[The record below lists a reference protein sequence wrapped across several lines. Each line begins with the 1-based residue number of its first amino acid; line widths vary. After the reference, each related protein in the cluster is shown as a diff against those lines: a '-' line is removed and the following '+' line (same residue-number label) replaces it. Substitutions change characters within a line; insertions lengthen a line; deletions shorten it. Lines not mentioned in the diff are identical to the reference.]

1 MVIYVTDDLSQ
12 VHSWLSEKQ
21 AITCFKNQNLQ
32 YFCDEEYERVTRKND
47 NAALRNKR
55 TCSYDDVDG
64 MSLTMGRK
72 AFREDHNVLLPR
84 VVTQASVLNVTGSKS
99 VVETDQK
106 Y

>member
-1 MVIYVTDDLSQ
+1 MVICITDDLSQ
-12 VHSWLSEKQ
+12 VHAWLSEKQ
-21 AITCFKNQNLQ
+21 GITCFKNQNLQ
-32 YFCDEEYERVTRKND
+32 YFYDEEYKRVTRKND

-55 TCSYDDVDG
+55 TCSYHVVE

-72 AFREDHNVLLPR
+72 ACREDHNVLLPS

-99 VVETDQK
+99 AVETDQK